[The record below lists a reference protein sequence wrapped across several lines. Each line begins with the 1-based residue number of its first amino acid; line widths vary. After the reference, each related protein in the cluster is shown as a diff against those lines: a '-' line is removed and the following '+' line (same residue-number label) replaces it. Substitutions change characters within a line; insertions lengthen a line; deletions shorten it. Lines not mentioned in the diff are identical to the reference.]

1 MQFLKELKS
10 EAIGIAQDQEMI
22 KESESLG
29 LNVRCEDCI
38 QALNSFRSKS
48 LSVVTGFHI
57 AEHLSF
63 EDLRWFFGEVFR
75 VLKDGGLLIVKIP
88 NPENISLG

>member
-63 EDLRWFFGEVFR
+63 EDLRRFFGEAFR